1 MTGGTVLVDG
11 PTSNGDGALDY
22 DHTATITGGTLVAA
36 GSSGMVQAIT
46 ANDNKSTLNLY
57 FTEIQ
62 KANTLISITDE
73 SGKLICA
80 YKPTKDFQNIVISNS
95 NILKNRKYTVS
106 VGGTITGECAN
117 GYYSSGTRT
126 GAEKL
131 CTFTPTSNI
140 TSITDTGEVRAERG
154 TDGGLGGPRG
164 EDRENNSEMKNKEAK
179 ENSTETTTNQTK

>member
-1 MTGGTVLVDG
+1 
-11 PTSNGDGALDY
+11 
-22 DHTATITGGTLVAA
+22 
-36 GSSGMVQAIT
+36 MVQAIT

-95 NILKNRKYTVS
+95 NILKNKKYTVS

-117 GYYSSGTRT
+117 GYYSSGTIT

-131 CTFTPTSNI
+131 CAFTPTSNI

-154 TDGGLGGPRG
+154 TDGGFGGPRG
-164 EDRENNSEMKNKEAK
+164 ENRENNSGMKNKEAK